1 MGTHHLPVH
10 DKTVYHIIRQT
21 IPSTKDEASSRK
33 AAIAS
38 ADTSAVAG
46 AAVAGVA
53 IHDFNRI
60 IDTASDEA
68 RTITAWNL
76 AETTVEFRPDFPAET
91 VTTGEVIRRMKDTA
105 WQRANPDH
113 PISYMA
119 QAIEAFR
126 RLVRSIKEKRPL
138 VAFPRGRST
147 AYLVMGGDQANGRR
161 LLQRA
166 GFGDEEIEA
175 ICREVYGR

>member
-1 MGTHHLPVH
+1 MQ
-10 DKTVYHIIRQT
+10 DKTVYHIVRQT
-21 IPSTKDEASSRK
+21 IPSTQDERASRR

-38 ADTSAVAG
+38 ADTAAVAG

-60 IDTASDEA
+60 IDTEKTEP

-76 AETTVEFRPDFPAET
+76 EETTVDFRPDFPAET
-91 VTTGEVIRRMKDTA
+91 LSTGEVIRRMKDTG

-126 RLVRSIKEKRPL
+126 RMVRSIKEKRPL
-138 VAFPRGRST
+138 VAFSRGRTT
-147 AYLVMGGDQANGRR
+147 AYLVMGGEEVNGRR
-161 LLQRA
+161 ILQKA
-166 GFGDEEIEA
+166 NFAPDEVEA
-175 ICREVYGR
+175 ICREVYGH

>member
-1 MGTHHLPVH
+1 
-10 DKTVYHIIRQT
+10 
-21 IPSTKDEASSRK
+21 
-33 AAIAS
+33 
-38 ADTSAVAG
+38 VAG

-60 IDTASDEA
+60 IDTAADDT

-76 AETTVEFRPDFPAET
+76 DETTVEFRPDFPAET
-91 VTTGEVIRRMKDTA
+91 LSTGEVIRRMKDTA
-105 WQRANPDH
+105 WQQANPDH

-138 VAFPRGRST
+138 IAFQRGRST

-166 GFGDEEIEA
+166 GFSPDEIDA

>member
-1 MGTHHLPVH
+1 MSQQTI
-10 DKTVYHIIRQT
+10 YHIIKQS
-21 IPSTKDEASSRK
+21 IADTKNEVASRK

-38 ADTSAVAG
+38 ADTAAVAG
-46 AAVAGVA
+46 AAVAGIA

-60 IDTASDEA
+60 IETNDGEP

-76 AETTVEFRPDFPAET
+76 EETSVDFRPDFPAET

-138 VAFPRGRST
+138 VAFTRGRST
-147 AYLVMGGDQANGRR
+147 AYLVLGGDETKGRR
-161 LLQRA
+161 ILQKA
-166 GFGDEEIEA
+166 NFSTEEIEA
-175 ICREVYGR
+175 ICHEVYGH

>member
-1 MGTHHLPVH
+1 MH
-10 DKTVYHIIRQT
+10 DKTVYHIVKQT
-21 IPSTKDEASSRK
+21 IPATKDESSSRK

-38 ADTSAVAG
+38 ADTAAVAG

-60 IDTASDEA
+60 IDTAADDT

-76 AETTVEFRPDFPAET
+76 DETTVEFHPDFPAET
-91 VTTGEVIRRMKDTA
+91 LTTGEVIRRMKDTA
-105 WQRANPDH
+105 WQQANPDH

-138 VAFPRGRST
+138 IAFQRGRST

-166 GFGDEEIEA
+166 GFSPDEIDA